1 MSKKYST
8 EFKKKLKD
16 KLENIFENNKI
27 DIIKDIIFKHNP
39 DLSYTQNSSGL
50 LLFFH
55 NLNPVTYEK
64 LEHFIIKLEHSKIKK
79 ITSTMTDDDLSI
91 SESIS
96 TTKLNFNH
104 NKNNVRLNS
113 LEKNLIKKKDYFE
126 KLELENNMNEEKI
139 DNNNNN
145 ENDNE
150 NIFMHKNEDDVISI
164 KLETNQNKTKLET
177 TQNKRPIKKSK

>member
-1 MSKKYST
+1 MSTKYST

-16 KLENIFENNKI
+16 KLENISENNKI
-27 DIIKDIIFKHNP
+27 DYIKDIIFKYNP

-55 NLNPVTYEK
+55 NLNPITYEK
-64 LEHFIIKLEHSKIKK
+64 LEHYIIKLEHSKIKK
-79 ITSTMTDDDLSI
+79 ITSTMTEDDLSI

-96 TTKLNFNH
+96 TTKINFNQ

-126 KLELENNMNEEKI
+126 QLELENNNVYEEQ
-139 DNNNNN
+139 N
-145 ENDNE
+145 ENIENE
-150 NIFMHKNEDDVISI
+150 NIFMHKNEDVVINI
-164 KLETNQNKTKLET
+164 KLETIQNKKNIQKKLH
-177 TQNKRPIKKSK
+177 K

>member
-27 DIIKDIIFKHNP
+27 DIIKDIIFKYNP

-55 NLNPVTYEK
+55 NLNPITYEK

-126 KLELENNMNEEKI
+126 KLELENNINEEKI
-139 DNNNNN
+139 D
-145 ENDNE
+145 NDNE
-150 NIFMHKNEDDVISI
+150 NIFMHKNEDVVINI
-164 KLETNQNKTKLET
+164 KLESNQNQNKNKLESN
-177 TQNKRPIKKSK
+177 QNKRSKTKSK